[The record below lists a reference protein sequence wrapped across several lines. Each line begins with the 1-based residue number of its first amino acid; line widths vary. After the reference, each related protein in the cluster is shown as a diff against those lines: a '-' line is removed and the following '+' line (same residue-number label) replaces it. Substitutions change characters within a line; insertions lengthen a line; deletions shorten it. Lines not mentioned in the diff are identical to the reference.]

1 MADCGN
7 RAASAV
13 SAGAVALVRSARAEA
28 AVADFVF
35 ERCADKVGVEI
46 RKRRLG
52 DVRKCLVRQER
63 LMRGDDHVWHRD
75 E

>member
-1 MADCGN
+1 MA
-7 RAASAV
+7 AA
-13 SAGAVALVRSARAEA
+13 AGTLWAVALVRSARAEA

-35 ERCADKVGVEI
+35 ERCAGEVGVEV
-46 RKRRLG
+46 RKGSLG

-63 LMRGDDHVWHRD
+63 LMRGDDYVWHRD